1 MPFRKSKTSDSRGS
15 RYVLAV
21 ARQDRSNDLG
31 GAPAVV
37 LAGVALLETRH
48 DRAHGVQ
55 AVGEPAADEVRE
67 LGVVELRGKIP
78 HQDGTL
84 GGILGDEVL
93 TTGGAG
99 VALRLL
105 ALLRLALRE
114 RDDLGV
120 VQLRNAALDAEI
132 RDRGEQ
138 ARSTYTVGMSRAF
151 MAACRS
157 TRSIASVAIRGHLA
171 LPTASCGRRVP
182 LNVWS

>member
-1 MPFRKSKTSDSRGS
+1 MSSEGADASEMPFRKSKTSDSRGS

-21 ARQDRSNDLG
+21 ARRQDRSNDLG

-48 DRAHGVQ
+48 DRSHGVQ

-99 VALRLL
+99 VALGLL

-120 VQLRNAALDAEI
+120 VQLRNAAL
-132 RDRGEQ
+132 
-138 ARSTYTVGMSRAF
+138 
-151 MAACRS
+151 
-157 TRSIASVAIRGHLA
+157 
-171 LPTASCGRRVP
+171 
-182 LNVWS
+182 